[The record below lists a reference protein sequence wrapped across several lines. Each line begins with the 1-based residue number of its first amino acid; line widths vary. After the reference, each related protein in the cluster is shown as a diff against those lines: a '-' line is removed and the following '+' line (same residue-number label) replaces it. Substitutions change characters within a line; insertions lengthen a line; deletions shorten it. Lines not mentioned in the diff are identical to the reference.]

1 MNQQL
6 SYIHPD
12 AKIGKNVKIEP
23 FVVIYEDVV
32 IDDDCWIG
40 AHVTIF
46 PGARIGKG
54 CKIFPGASISAVPQ
68 DLKFAGEYTT
78 CEIGNNNMIREFV
91 TINRGTSASGKT
103 IIGDN
108 NLIMAYAHVAH
119 DCVLGNNCILANSA
133 TLAGHIVVDDFAIIG
148 GQSAIH
154 QFTRIGKHVILMGG
168 SLVDKDIPPYVKGGK
183 FPVSYCGVNS
193 VGLSRRGFS
202 NEVINNIQSLYRI
215 VFQKGLTYSNALEEL
230 KQQPI
235 SKERDEIIAFMEAS
249 ERGLMKGFT
258 SVRK

>member
-1 MNQQL
+1 
-6 SYIHPD
+6 
-12 AKIGKNVKIEP
+12 
-23 FVVIYEDVV
+23 
-32 IDDDCWIG
+32 
-40 AHVTIF
+40 
-46 PGARIGKG
+46 
-54 CKIFPGASISAVPQ
+54 
-68 DLKFAGEYTT
+68 
-78 CEIGNNNMIREFV
+78 
-91 TINRGTSASGKT
+91 
-103 IIGDN
+103 
-108 NLIMAYAHVAH
+108 
-119 DCVLGNNCILANSA
+119 
-133 TLAGHIVVDDFAIIG
+133 
-148 GQSAIH
+148 
-154 QFTRIGKHVILMGG
+154 
-168 SLVDKDIPPYVKGGK
+168 